1 MHDKWVHNVI
11 CRIGLALLCLP
22 AWALIFSL
30 PVRAQPAGW
39 DITYFSTE
47 DGLSSNHVNCVTKDS
62 RGFIWVGTDNGLNR
76 FDGYTFTTLRLP
88 SGALHPLSTLKVLTV
103 MEDSDSILWIGTSDG
118 LFRFNPVNPL
128 SDIRQYRYLEKPE
141 AHTYRVFQ
149 PVWEICEDKNGLFWL
164 ICMDPDEGIP
174 GDIRTFDR
182 VTGAFECIFPDS
194 SFTLEEDE
202 AVMRSFATQIFS
214 DSRGDLWIGA
224 LTGLYRYDFETGT
237 FERFV
242 PFQESPKPYISWI
255 IRIYEDRF
263 GNFWT
268 SNIYGISQFDRESHT
283 FGKHMPLEVKQTW
296 REGFHSVV
304 YSFGEDSNGYL
315 WMRVNQSLLRLMHQ
329 PEGFPDPGNIES
341 YETDFTVVE
350 INPEFSFFL
359 ESPWL
364 AWLGVPDRGLCR
376 VTVRRNEFRSIKPTS
391 LNVSGIND
399 RDMVHSLF
407 IGTDD
412 RIWISN
418 DGADNVANYDIA
430 NDRLNLYRIFPG
442 ESVDDIETDQ
452 NGDLWF
458 ASRYGNIA
466 RATVAGKEDISF
478 TFYHPDLKNPA
489 AITPRH
495 EIYAQRKGEASTHMW
510 EHLLYRERNGT
521 LWFNSGRGI
530 HDRYDRDTGG
540 FIHLDHRTAGYIN
553 NDTCPEPEVAGEIW
567 FPSSEGLLRLLPPF
581 TRSDPHTLIPE
592 ATIVY
597 RNAPD
602 DDSSLS
608 SDWVRTFHFSKYYE
622 PGTMWIATIR
632 GGLNRMVTTPVEGSG
647 RHEVHFRNYTTA
659 DGLCDNNVLGII
671 EDRRGYLWLSTMNG
685 LSRFD
690 PRTEQFHSFHRKDGL
705 PTNNFGWADP
715 AINSSGELFFPTEAG
730 VLWFH
735 PDSIRINSDVPPVF
749 ITGFRINNDPVYPGE
764 KSPLQK
770 EITETQ
776 SVELTYKQ
784 NFLSFEFAALNFE
797 NPERNHYRYLLE
809 GFERDWTYSESR
821 RYVEYRNLKPGSY
834 TFRVQ
839 GSNNSGVWNE
849 EGASLAIIIR
859 NPPWQTWWAYA
870 IYFLIL
876 AGILLWYRRFLMNR
890 EQLKAAVEVERAEK
904 EKIRAI
910 DAFRSRFFT
919 NISHEFR
926 TPLTLVAGPLEDSLK
941 TDRETVPVGK
951 NVLQSMLRNTRRL
964 QRLINQLLD
973 ISRLEA
979 GSMKLRVSAGQLPE
993 FVRSIAGSFASLA
1006 EAREI
1011 DFTVTA
1017 EELDTD
1023 CWYDADKIEKILSN
1037 LLSNAFKFTPDGGSV
1052 TVDLMEDTPQREGA
1066 SRVTI
1071 LKVSDTGRGIAR
1083 DHLDRIFDRFFQV
1096 DSSDVRDREG
1106 TGIGLALT
1114 RELVNLMHGEITVES
1129 EPGRGTAFTVKFP
1142 IDRDSFS
1149 EEEVAVAGMAPGD
1162 SDRRIAAEEEQEA
1175 IEAVKDEEEAATLET
1190 GIKAKDESEVILVV
1204 EDNADLRHYIRS
1216 LLAENYLVEEAV
1228 NGGAGLEKAIEIIPD
1243 LVISDIMMPVM
1254 DGMEMCKKLKAHPAT
1269 SHIPVI
1275 MLTARADRESMIEGI
1290 DAAADDYIVKPFD
1303 SEIMKARVRNLIT
1316 QRRELRRSFEK
1327 QFLLEAD
1334 QQEPASPMF
1343 QMLREITKVF
1353 DRHLSEPDFNV
1364 EMLGK
1369 ELNMSRSQLFRKVH
1383 AITGNTPMELLR
1395 LVRMKHAARLL
1406 RSGTMNISQVTYAIG
1421 LQNTSH
1427 FASAFRKYFGVSP
1440 SDYGK

>member
-1 MHDKWVHNVI
+1 MQDKWAHNVI
-11 CRIGLALLCLP
+11 CRIGMALLLV
-22 AWALIFSL
+22 LVVRFSISTA
-30 PVRAQPAGW
+30 VRAQPSSW

-76 FDGYTFTTLRLP
+76 FDGYTFITLRLP
-88 SGALHPLSTLKVLTV
+88 SGALHPLSALKVLTV

-118 LFRFNPVNPL
+118 LFRYAPVNPL

-141 AHTYRVFQ
+141 THTYRFFQ

-164 ICMDPDEGIP
+164 ICMDPDEGVP

-182 VTGAFECIFPDS
+182 VTETFRCIYPDS
-194 SFTLEEDE
+194 SFTLEEDDT
-202 AVMRSFATQIFS
+202 VMRSIATQIYS

-224 LTGLYRYDFETGT
+224 LTGLYRYDFETGS
-237 FERFV
+237 FERFI

-268 SNIYGISQFDRESHT
+268 SGIYGLSLFDRENHT
-283 FGKHMPLEVKQTW
+283 FGKHIPLEVKQTW

-304 YSFGEDSNGYL
+304 YAFGEDSNGYL
-315 WMRVNQSLLRLMHQ
+315 WLRVNQSLMRLMHQ
-329 PEGFPDPGNIES
+329 PEALPATESIEG

-364 AWLGVPDRGLCR
+364 AWLGVPDRGLCCI
-376 VTVRRNEFRSIKPTS
+376 TVRRNEFQTIKPTS
-391 LNVSGIND
+391 LNVSGVND
-399 RDMVHSLF
+399 RDMVHSLY
-407 IGTDD
+407 IDIND
-412 RIWISN
+412 KIWISN
-418 DGADNVANYDIA
+418 DGAENVANYDIA

-442 ESVDDIETDQ
+442 ESVDDMETDE
-452 NGDLWF
+452 NSDLWF

-466 RATVAGKEDISF
+466 RATVAGKGAISF
-478 TFYHPDLKNPA
+478 TSYHPDLKNPA
-489 AITPRH
+489 AMTPRH

-510 EHLLYRERNGT
+510 EHLLYKERDGT

-530 HDRYDRDTGG
+530 HDRYDRETGG
-540 FIHLDHRTAGYIN
+540 FIHLDHRTAGYVN
-553 NDTCPEPEVAGEIW
+553 NDTCVEAAVAGEIW

-581 TRSDPHTLIPE
+581 SKSDAHTLTPE
-592 ATIVY
+592 ATILY
-597 RNAPD
+597 RNVPG

-608 SDWVRTFHFSKYYE
+608 SDWVRAIHFSRYYE

-632 GGLNRMVTTPVEGSG
+632 GGLNRMVTTPIAGSG
-647 RHEVHFRNYTTA
+647 RHEVHFRHYTIA

-671 EDRRGYLWLSTMNG
+671 EDHRGYLWLSTLNG

-690 PRTEQFHSFHRKDGL
+690 PRTEQFHSFYRKDGL
-705 PTNNFGWADP
+705 PTNSFGWADP
-715 AINSSGELFFPTEAG
+715 SMNSSGELFFPTEAG

-735 PDSIRINSDVPPVF
+735 PDSIRINSEVPPVF
-749 ITGFRINNDPVYPGE
+749 ITGFRIYNEPVYPGD

-776 SVELTYKQ
+776 SVELTSRQ

-797 NPERNHYRYLLE
+797 NPGRNHYRYLLE

-821 RYVEYRNLKPGSY
+821 RYVEYKNLKPGSY
-834 TFRVQ
+834 TFKVQ

-849 EGASLAIIIR
+849 EGASLAIVIR
-859 NPPWQTWWAYA
+859 YPPWQTWWAYI

-876 AGILLWYRRFLMNR
+876 AGMLLWYRRFLMNR
-890 EQLKAAVEVERAEK
+890 ERLRAAVEVERAEK

-910 DAFRSRFFT
+910 DTFRSRFFT

-926 TPLTLVAGPLEDSLK
+926 TPLTLVAGPLEDSLR
-941 TDRETVPVGK
+941 TGAETVPVGK
-951 NVLQSMLRNTRRL
+951 IVLQSMLRNTRRL

-979 GSMKLRVSAGQLPE
+979 GSMKLQVSEGPLPE

-1011 DFTVTA
+1011 DFKVKA
-1017 EELDTD
+1017 EGMDGD
-1023 CWYDADKIEKILSN
+1023 CWYDADKIDKILNN
-1037 LLSNAFKFTPDGGSV
+1037 LLSNAFKFTPDGGSITV
-1052 TVDLMEDTPQREGA
+1052 ELKRDVPRGTVDTRMAVMT
-1066 SRVTI
+1066 
-1071 LKVSDTGRGIAR
+1071 VSDTGPGIAR
-1083 DHLDRIFDRFFQV
+1083 DHLDRIFDRFYQV
-1096 DSSDVRDREG
+1096 DSSDVRDKEG

-1114 RELVNLMHGEITVES
+1114 RELVNLMNGDITVES
-1129 EPGRGTAFTVKFP
+1129 EPGRGTIFTVTFP
-1142 IDRDSFS
+1142 VSRESFN
-1149 EEEVAVAGMAPGD
+1149 EEEIAVTGTEQSDPGG
-1162 SDRRIAAEEEQEA
+1162 RIPAEEGPEA
-1175 IEAVKDEEEAATLET
+1175 IEAVQNAEVITGAATGMKDKDEY
-1190 GIKAKDESEVILVV
+1190 EVILVV
-1204 EDNADLRHYIRS
+1204 EDNEDLRHYIKS
-1216 LLAENYLVEEAV
+1216 LVSEKYTVVEAV

-1243 LVISDIMMPVM
+1243 LVITDIMMPVM
-1254 DGMEMCKKLKAHPAT
+1254 DGMEMCKRLKAHPAT

-1275 MLTARADRESMIEGI
+1275 MLTARADRESMIKGME
-1290 DAAADDYIVKPFD
+1290 AAADDYIVKPFD
-1303 SEIMKARVRNLIT
+1303 SGLMKARVRNLIT
-1316 QRRELRRSFEK
+1316 QRRELRKSFEK
-1327 QFLLEAD
+1327 EFLMDSDSKET
-1334 QQEPASPMF
+1334 ASPLF
-1343 QMLREITKVF
+1343 IMLREIMKVF
-1353 DRHLSEPDFNV
+1353 DKHLSEPDFNI

-1383 AITGNTPMELLR
+1383 AITGSTPMELLR

>member
-30 PVRAQPAGW
+30 PVHAQPAGW

-224 LTGLYRYDFETGT
+224 LTGLYRYDFETDT

-553 NDTCPEPEVAGEIW
+553 NDTCVEAAVTGEIW

-581 TRSDPHTLIPE
+581 TKSDAHTLTPG
-592 ATIVY
+592 ATILY
-597 RNAPD
+597 RNVPGD
-602 DDSSLS
+602 DGSLS
-608 SDWVRTFHFSKYYE
+608 SDWVRTIHFSKYYE

-632 GGLNRMVTTPVEGSG
+632 GGLNRMVTTPVDSSG
-647 RHEVHFRNYTTA
+647 RHEVHFRHYTIA

-671 EDRRGYLWLSTMNG
+671 EDQHGCLWLSTMNG

-690 PRTEQFHSFHRKDGL
+690 PRTEQFHSFYSKDGL

-715 AINSSGELFFPTEAG
+715 AINSSGEIFFPTEAG

-735 PDSIRINSDVPPVF
+735 PDSIRINSKPPPVF
-749 ITGFRINNDPVYPGE
+749 ITGFQIYKEPVYPGE
-764 KSPLQK
+764 KSPLK
-770 EITETQ
+770 KDITETQ
-776 SVELTYKQ
+776 SVKLTFRQ

-797 NPERNHYRYLLE
+797 NPERNHYRYMLE
-809 GFERDWTYSESR
+809 GFERDWTYSESG
-821 RYVEYRNLKPGSY
+821 RYVEYKNLKPGSY

-849 EGASLAIIIR
+849 DGASLGIVIGY
-859 NPPWQTWWAYA
+859 PPWQTWWAYI

-876 AGILLWYRRFLMNR
+876 AGLLLWYRRFLMNKER
-890 EQLKAAVEVERAEK
+890 LKAAVKVERAEK

-941 TDRETVPVGK
+941 TGAETVPVGK

-979 GSMKLRVSAGQLPE
+979 GSMKLQVGAGALPE

-1006 EAREI
+1006 ESRKI

-1017 EELDTD
+1017 EEMEVD
-1023 CWYDADKIEKILSN
+1023 CWFDPDKIEKILSN
-1037 LLSNAFKFTPDGGSV
+1037 LLSNAFKFTPDGKSISV
-1052 TVDLMEDTPQREGA
+1052 ELKRDVPGGAEDMRTVVLT
-1066 SRVTI
+1066 
-1071 LKVSDTGRGIAR
+1071 VSDTGLGIAR
-1083 DHLDRIFDRFFQV
+1083 DHLDRIFDRFYQV
-1096 DSSDVRDREG
+1096 DLSDVREKEG

-1129 EPGRGTAFTVKFP
+1129 EPDRGTSFTVKFP
-1142 IDRDSFS
+1142 AGRDSFT
-1149 EEEVAVAGMAPGD
+1149 EEEMAVAGASPGD
-1162 SDRRIAAEEEQEA
+1162 PGQRIPAEIAPEA
-1175 IEAVKDEEEAATLET
+1175 IEGVKDEVETALQET
-1190 GIKAKDESEVILVV
+1190 GMKAKEDSEVILVV

-1216 LLAENYLVEEAV
+1216 LVEESS
-1228 NGGAGLEKAIEIIPD
+1228 LT
-1243 LVISDIMMPVM
+1243 LLFQIS
-1254 DGMEMCKKLKAHPAT
+1254 
-1269 SHIPVI
+1269 
-1275 MLTARADRESMIEGI
+1275 
-1290 DAAADDYIVKPFD
+1290 
-1303 SEIMKARVRNLIT
+1303 
-1316 QRRELRRSFEK
+1316 
-1327 QFLLEAD
+1327 
-1334 QQEPASPMF
+1334 
-1343 QMLREITKVF
+1343 
-1353 DRHLSEPDFNV
+1353 
-1364 EMLGK
+1364 
-1369 ELNMSRSQLFRKVH
+1369 
-1383 AITGNTPMELLR
+1383 
-1395 LVRMKHAARLL
+1395 
-1406 RSGTMNISQVTYAIG
+1406 
-1421 LQNTSH
+1421 
-1427 FASAFRKYFGVSP
+1427 
-1440 SDYGK
+1440 

>member
-1 MHDKWVHNVI
+1 M
-11 CRIGLALLCLP
+11 ALLL
-22 AWALIFSL
+22 LLVVRFSIST
-30 PVRAQPAGW
+30 PVHAQPSNW

-47 DGLSSNHVNCVTKDS
+47 DGLSSNHVNCITKDS

-76 FDGYTFTTLRLP
+76 FDGYTFITLRLP
-88 SGALHPLSTLKVLTV
+88 SGALHPLSALKVLTV

-118 LFRFNPVNPL
+118 LFRYDPVNPL

-141 AHTYRVFQ
+141 THTYRFFQ

-164 ICMDPDEGIP
+164 ICMDPDEGVP

-182 VTGAFECIFPDS
+182 VTETFRCIYPDS
-194 SFTLEEDE
+194 SFTLEEDDT
-202 AVMRSFATQIFS
+202 VMRSIATQIYS

-224 LTGLYRYDFETGT
+224 LTGLYRYDFETGS
-237 FERFV
+237 FERFI
-242 PFQESPKPYISWI
+242 PFQESTKPYISWI

-268 SNIYGISQFDRESHT
+268 SGIYGLSLFDRENHT
-283 FGKHMPLEVKQTW
+283 FGKHLPLEVKQTW

-304 YSFGEDSNGYL
+304 YAFGEDSSGHL
-315 WMRVNQSLLRLMHQ
+315 WLRVNQSLMRLMHQ
-329 PEGFPDPGNIES
+329 QEGFPDPESIER

-350 INPEFSFFL
+350 INPEFSFYL

-364 AWLGVPDRGLCR
+364 VWLGVPDRGLCL
-376 VTVRRNEFRSIKPTS
+376 VTVRRNVFRTIRPTS
-391 LNVSGIND
+391 LNVSGVND
-399 RDMVHSLF
+399 RDMVHSLY
-407 IGTDD
+407 IGKDD
-412 RIWISN
+412 RLWISN
-418 DGADNVANYDIA
+418 DGAETVANYDIS

-442 ESVDDIETDQ
+442 ESVDDMETDQ

-466 RATVAGKEDISF
+466 RATVAGKGDISF
-478 TFYHPDLKNPA
+478 TSYHPDLKNPA
-489 AITPRH
+489 AMTPRH

-510 EHLLYRERNGT
+510 EHLFYKERDGT

-530 HDRYDRDTGG
+530 HDRHDPETGG
-540 FIHLDHRTAGYIN
+540 FIHLDHRNADYIN

-581 TRSDPHTLIPE
+581 TKSDAHTLIPG
-592 ATIVY
+592 ATILY
-597 RNAPD
+597 RNVPGD
-602 DDSSLS
+602 ENSLS
-608 SDWVRTFHFSKYYE
+608 SDWVRAIYYSRYYE

-632 GGLNRMVTTPVEGSG
+632 GGLNRMVTTPIDSSG
-647 RHEVHFRNYTTA
+647 RQEVHFRHYTTA

-671 EDRRGYLWLSTMNG
+671 EDLRGYLWLSTMNG

-690 PRTEQFHSFHRKDGL
+690 PRTEQFHSFYRKDGL

-715 AINSSGELFFPTEAG
+715 AINSSGELFFPTETG

-735 PDSIRINSDVPPVF
+735 PDSIRINSDLPPVY
-749 ITGFRINNDPVYPGE
+749 ITGFRIYNEPVYPGD
-764 KSPLQK
+764 KSPLKK

-797 NPERNHYRYLLE
+797 NPERNHYKYLLE

-821 RYVEYRNLKPGSY
+821 RYVEYRNLKPGNY

-849 EGASLAIIIR
+849 EGASLGIIIR
-859 NPPWQTWWAYA
+859 NPPWQTWWAYV

-876 AGILLWYRRFLMNR
+876 SGLLLWYRRFLTNR
-890 EQLKAAVEVERAEK
+890 ERLKAAVEVERAEK
-904 EKIRAI
+904 EQITAI

-941 TDRETVPVGK
+941 TDGETVPLGK

-979 GSMKLRVSAGQLPE
+979 GSMKLQVGAGPLPE

-1006 EAREI
+1006 EARSI
-1011 DFTVTA
+1011 DFTITA
-1017 EELDTD
+1017 EGMDGE
-1023 CWYDADKIEKILSN
+1023 CWYEADKIEKILSN
-1037 LLSNAFKFTPDGGSV
+1037 LLSNAFKFTPDGGSI
-1052 TVDLMEDTPQREGA
+1052 TVQLKADVPQGPGDKRRA
-1066 SRVTI
+1066 V
-1071 LKVSDTGRGIAR
+1071 LKVSDTGLGIAR
-1083 DHLDRIFDRFFQV
+1083 DHLARIFDRFYQV

-1114 RELVNLMHGEITVES
+1114 RELVHLMHGEITVES
-1129 EPGRGTAFTVKFP
+1129 EPGRGTSFTVKFP
-1142 IDRDSFS
+1142 VDRDSFN
-1149 EEEVAVAGMAPGD
+1149 EEEMAVAGSSPGEPD
-1162 SDRRIAAEEEQEA
+1162 QRIPAEVVPEA
-1175 IEAVKDEEEAATLET
+1175 IEGVKDEAET
-1190 GIKAKDESEVILVV
+1190 EMQQTGMKAKDEREVIVVV
-1204 EDNADLRHYIRS
+1204 EDNADLRHYIRC
-1216 LLAENYLVEEAV
+1216 LLADNYTVEEAAD
-1228 NGGAGLEKAIEIIPD
+1228 GGAGLEKAIEIIPD
-1243 LVISDIMMPVM
+1243 LVISDIMMPVT
-1254 DGMEMCKKLKAHPAT
+1254 DGMEMCKRLKAHHAT

-1303 SEIMKARVRNLIT
+1303 SELMKARVRNLIT

-1334 QQEPASPMF
+1334 QQETASPLF

-1353 DRHLSEPDFNV
+1353 DKHLSEPDFNV

-1369 ELNMSRSQLFRKVH
+1369 ELNMSRSQLFRKVN

-1395 LVRMKHAARLL
+1395 MVRMKHAARLL

-1440 SDYGK
+1440 SDYGKKEG